1 MCYYSAYD
9 ELETSIAHVHVPHP
23 EKGPD
28 NDVIRA

>member
-9 ELETSIAHVHVPHP
+9 ELETSIAHVPHP